1 MHAGEPVSDHFH
13 QTVALPDEFS
23 DAGQSRFDPNPQRRV
38 CRIANA
44 QPHNHRRLGFGRAR
58 RTRSKVLVLGD
69 NRRRRLESVG
79 PDRPIVG
86 LAQTDTL
93 DVDGFMAGL
102 AQPAGQRRRQLG
114 VDQKLHLASDRTA

>member
-1 MHAGEPVSDHFH
+1 
-13 QTVALPDEFS
+13 
-23 DAGQSRFDPNPQRRV
+23 
-38 CRIANA
+38 
-44 QPHNHRRLGFGRAR
+44 
-58 RTRSKVLVLGD
+58 
-69 NRRRRLESVG
+69 VG